1 MGYCVL
7 HLEKAKGADSGMSAH
22 IERTILPKN
31 IDPTRTHLNRELI
44 EFPDGVRNRTVAIRH
59 RLDTAGLKR
68 KIGKNQV
75 QAIRIVLS
83 GTHEDMARM
92 ENEGRLGEWCD
103 DSVAWLRETY
113 GADNLVSAVLHMDE
127 ETPHIH
133 ATVVPIVQGERRKQ
147 KKEENAK
154 RRYRTKAT
162 APRLCADEMMS
173 RANLIR
179 YQDTYA
185 EHMAKYGLKRGVRGS
200 VAKHLST
207 HEYYRSLITQGEDI
221 QANIA
226 NLLAREAEARRII
239 EEAEQAKMVIGEAAY
254 ARQELAR
261 IKAEAKTVELKNS
274 AAKTA
279 TAALNGI
286 NSLLGGN
293 KVNRLESEN
302 RQLHDEVT
310 ELKGSIEQ
318 MRTDM
323 QKKKESHV
331 AERLRASEQHQR
343 EIGNLRRIID
353 KAKEWFPMLAEFFRI
368 ERLCRS
374 VGLSERH
381 TDELLQGKVLVVTG
395 KLHSDEYRR
404 SFAVEKARL
413 QVGREER
420 DGKTVLDLIVDKVP
434 IATWFK
440 EKWEKKIEQKSMF
453 CKMNRKIRL

>member
-22 IERTILPKN
+22 IERTIVPKN

-44 EFPDGVRNRTVAIRH
+44 MFPDGVCNRTLAIRH

-83 GTHEDMARM
+83 GTHDDMARM
-92 ENEGRLGEWCD
+92 ENEGKLDEWCD
-103 DSVAWLRETY
+103 DSVAWLGETY

-133 ATVVPIVQGERRKQ
+133 ATIVPIVQGERRKQ
-147 KKEENAK
+147 KKEENVK
-154 RRYRTKAT
+154 RKYKVKAP
-162 APRLCADEMMS
+162 APRLCADEVMS
-173 RANLIR
+173 RSNLIR

-185 EHMAKYGLKRGVRGS
+185 EHMAKYGLKRGIRGS

-221 QANIA
+221 QANIST
-226 NLLAREAEARRII
+226 LLAREEEARHII
-239 EEAEQAKMVIGEAAY
+239 EEAKHAKL
-254 ARQELAR
+254 ELVH
-261 IKAEAKTVELKNS
+261 IKAETKTVELKNS
-274 AAKTA
+274 ATKTA

-286 NSLLGGN
+286 NFLLGGN
-293 KVNRLESEN
+293 KVSRLESEN
-302 RQLHDEVT
+302 RQLHGEVA
-310 ELKGSIEQ
+310 ELKESIGQ

-323 QKKKESHV
+323 QKMRDSYT
-331 AERLRASEQHQR
+331 AEQLRVSEQHQR
-343 EIGNLRRIID
+343 EIGNFRRIID
-353 KAKEWFPMLAEFFRI
+353 KAKEWFPILAEFLRI
-368 ERLCRS
+368 ERICRS

-395 KLHSDEYRR
+395 KLFSDEYKR
-404 SFAVEKARL
+404 SFTVEKVRL
-413 QVGREER
+413 KVGREER
-420 DGKTVLDLIVDKVP
+420 DGKTVLDLLVDRVP
-434 IATWFK
+434 IAAWFK
-440 EKWEKKIEQKSMF
+440 EKWEKVSINRFRRNEMTIQKE
-453 CKMNRKIRL
+453 RGVRL

>member
-22 IERTILPKN
+22 IERTIVPKN

-44 EFPDGVRNRTVAIRH
+44 RFPDGVCNRTAAIRH

-83 GTHEDMARM
+83 GTHEDMARV
-92 ENEGRLGEWCD
+92 EGEGKLDEWCAD
-103 DSVAWLRETY
+103 NVKWLRETY

-133 ATVVPIVQGERRKQ
+133 ATIVPIVQGERRKQ
-147 KKEENAK
+147 KKEENVK
-154 RRYRTKAT
+154 RKYKVKAP
-162 APRLCADEMMS
+162 APRLCADEVMS

-179 YQDTYA
+179 YQDSYGD
-185 EHMAKYGLKRGVRGS
+185 HMAKYGLKRGIRGS

-207 HEYYRSLITQGEDI
+207 HEYYRNLIIQGEDI

-239 EEAEQAKMVIGEAAY
+239 AEAEKAK
-254 ARQELAR
+254 QELAR
-261 IKAEAKTVELKNS
+261 IKAETKTVELKNS

-293 KVNRLESEN
+293 KVSRLESEN
-302 RQLHDEVT
+302 RQLHGEVA
-310 ELKGSIEQ
+310 ELKESIGQ

-323 QKKKESHV
+323 QKMKDSHT
-331 AERLRASEQHQR
+331 EELLRASGQHQR
-343 EIGNLRRIID
+343 EIGNLMRIID
-353 KAKEWFPMLAEFFRI
+353 KAREWFPMLAEFLRI

-374 VGLSERH
+374 VGLPEKH

-395 KLHSDEYRR
+395 KLRSEEYKR
-404 SFAVEKARL
+404 SFAVEKSRL

-420 DGKTVLDLIVDKVP
+420 DGKTILDLLVDRVP
-434 IATWFK
+434 IAVWFK
-440 EKWEKKIEQKSMF
+440 EKWEKVSV
-453 CKMNRKIRL
+453 NRFRKKEMTIQNERGVRL

>member
-59 RLDTAGLKR
+59 RLDTARLKR

-261 IKAEAKTVELKNS
+261 IKA
-274 AAKTA
+274 
-279 TAALNGI
+279 
-286 NSLLGGN
+286 GG
-293 KVNRLESEN
+293 K
-302 RQLHDEVT
+302 DCGT
-310 ELKGSIEQ
+310 EE
-318 MRTDM
+318 
-323 QKKKESHV
+323 
-331 AERLRASEQHQR
+331 
-343 EIGNLRRIID
+343 LRRQD
-353 KAKEWFPMLAEFFRI
+353 RHRCTQWHQFP
-368 ERLCRS
+368 
-374 VGLSERH
+374 
-381 TDELLQGKVLVVTG
+381 
-395 KLHSDEYRR
+395 
-404 SFAVEKARL
+404 
-413 QVGREER
+413 VGR
-420 DGKTVLDLIVDKVP
+420 
-434 IATWFK
+434 
-440 EKWEKKIEQKSMF
+440 
-453 CKMNRKIRL
+453 

>member
-1 MGYCVL
+1 M

-22 IERTILPKN
+22 IERTIVPKN

-44 EFPDGVRNRTVAIRH
+44 RFPDGVCNRTAAIRH

-83 GTHEDMARM
+83 GTHEDMERM
-92 ENEGRLGEWCD
+92 ENERRLGEWCD

-147 KKEENAK
+147 KKEEKAK

-162 APRLCADEMMS
+162 APRLCADEVMS

-200 VAKHLST
+200 TAKHLST
-207 HEYYRSLITQGEDI
+207 HEYYRNLITQGEDI
-221 QANIA
+221 QENIA

-239 EEAEQAKMVIGEAAY
+239 EEAEQAK
-254 ARQELAR
+254 QELAR
-261 IKAEAKTVELKNS
+261 IKAETKTVELKNS

-293 KVNRLESEN
+293 KVSRLESEN
-302 RQLHDEVT
+302 RQLHGEVT

-318 MRTDM
+318 LCTDM
-323 QKKKESHV
+323 QKMRDSHT
-331 AERLRASEQHQR
+331 AEQLRALERHESEV
-343 EIGNLRRIID
+343 GNLRRIID
-353 KAKEWFPMLAEFFRI
+353 KAKEWFPMLAEFLRI

-381 TDELLQGKVLVVTG
+381 TDELLQGKVLIVTG
-395 KLHSDEYRR
+395 KLRSEEHKR
-404 SFAVEKARL
+404 SFAIEKARL

-420 DGKTVLDLIVDKVP
+420 DGKTVLDLLVDRVP
-434 IATWFK
+434 IARWFK
-440 EKWEKKIEQKSMF
+440 EQWEKFRHLSVHSSQE
-453 CKMNRKIRL
+453 NRSKGVRL